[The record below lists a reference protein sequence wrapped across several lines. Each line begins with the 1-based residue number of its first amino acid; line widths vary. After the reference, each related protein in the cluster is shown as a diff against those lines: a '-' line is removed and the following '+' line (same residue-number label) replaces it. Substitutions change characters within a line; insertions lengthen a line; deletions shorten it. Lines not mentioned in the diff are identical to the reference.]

1 MMHYCKIVEGAA
13 LNLSSFLPHTIK
25 ALAVNDSSTQ
35 HIHLCILSSN
45 RFVQLWFKMKG
56 NSEMDIKVLYNLFA
70 TKNNE
75 VENDIIIIPQ
85 EVKGSS
91 VLLTY

>member
-1 MMHYCKIVEGAA
+1 MMHYCNIVEGAA
-13 LNLSSFLPHTIK
+13 LNLSIFLPYSIN
-25 ALAVNDSSTQ
+25 ALAVNDSSIQ
-35 HIHLCILSSN
+35 HVHLCILSSN
-45 RFVQLWFKMKG
+45 IFVQLCFKMKG
-56 NSEMDIKVLYNLFA
+56 NSEMDIKVLYNLYD